1 MSSSSSI
8 SAKLLRVLLVPLCIM
23 FVLTAL
29 IAYNLA
35 AWFANDSYD
44 KELLN
49 AAHAVAARLS
59 KDENGLVADLPS
71 AVQEVLRHNDR
82 DEFFYQVLSPTKE
95 RLAGDAVLPM
105 PVNDINTDTPGF
117 RNAVVNSRN
126 VRIVRIRVPLH
137 ESDDELVI
145 VQAARTLNARNELIH
160 CIFLSI
166 VVPQIFL
173 GLLSLC
179 CVGYGVKDGLK
190 PIVELSKEIQQRSQW
205 DLNAIENKN
214 SPKEMIPFIDAIN
227 SLFLRIDSH
236 IEEQKRFVSNAAHQL
251 RTPVA
256 GLRAYIEY
264 GRRISNGNG
273 GFSEVLKQL
282 DAGTDR
288 ISELVGGLL
297 ILARASERR
306 IRQLDYVDLNDL
318 SSEVTSDLIRQ
329 AANKRVEL
337 FFQPSSRPSVVL
349 GDKAELQEMLSNVVS
364 NAVMYSPDGG
374 MVNVTVKAGP
384 PPVVVI
390 QDNGPGIPLIERQR
404 VFERFYR
411 VRGTRINGTGLG
423 LAIVHEIA
431 QSHKATV
438 ELLDPYGDKG
448 TLVRI
453 TFPGIK
459 EERQVS

>member
-1 MSSSSSI
+1 MSFPSSI

-59 KDENGLVADLPS
+59 KDKTGLVADLPT

-82 DEFFYQVLSPTKE
+82 DEFFYQVLNPQRE
-95 RLAGDAVLPM
+95 RVAGDAILPM
-105 PVNDINTDTPGF
+105 PVKEINTDTPSF

-137 ESDDELVI
+137 DSDDGLVI

-166 VVPQIFL
+166 VIPQIFL
-173 GLLSLC
+173 GLLSVG
-179 CVGYGVKDGLK
+179 CVRYGVKDGLK
-190 PIVELSKEIQQRSQW
+190 PMVELSEEIQQRSQW
-205 DLNAIENKN
+205 DLNPIDSKK
-214 SPKEMIPFIDAIN
+214 SPKEMTPFIDAIN

-236 IEEQKRFVSNAAHQL
+236 IEEQKRFVANAAHQL

-264 GRRISNGNG
+264 GRRISGGNG
-273 GFSEVLKQL
+273 GFSEVLHQL

-297 ILARASERR
+297 VLARASERR
-306 IRQLDYVDLNDL
+306 IKQLEYVDLNDL
-318 SSEVTSDLIRQ
+318 SSEVTADLIRQ
-329 AANKRVEL
+329 AANRRVEL
-337 FFQPSSRPSVVL
+337 FFQPSSRHSVVE
-349 GDKAELQEMLSNVVS
+349 GDKAELREMLSNVVS

-374 MVNVTVKAGP
+374 VVNVTVKAGP
-384 PPVVVI
+384 PPVVVV
-390 QDNGPGIPLIERQR
+390 QDNGPGIPHKERER

-411 VRGTRINGTGLG
+411 VLGTRVNGTGLG

-438 ELLDPYGDKG
+438 ELLDPHGEKG

-453 TFPGIK
+453 TFAGIK
-459 EERQVS
+459 KERQVS

>member
-1 MSSSSSI
+1 MNSPRSI
-8 SAKLLRVLLVPLCIM
+8 SDKLLQVLLVPLCLM

-59 KDENGLVADLPS
+59 KDENGLVADLPV

-82 DEFFYQVLSPTKE
+82 DQFFYQVLSPEKE

-105 PVNDINTDTPGF
+105 PINEINTDRPSF
-117 RNAVVNSRN
+117 RNAVVNSQK
-126 VRIVRIRVPLH
+126 VRMARIRVPLH
-137 ESDDELVI
+137 EDDTSIVI
-145 VQAARTLNARNELIH
+145 VQVARTLNARSELIH

-166 VVPQIFL
+166 VIPQIFL
-173 GLLSLC
+173 GVISVC
-179 CVGYGVKDGLK
+179 CVRYGVHDGLK
-190 PIVELSKEIQQRSQW
+190 PLIDLSREIQQRSQW
-205 DLNAIENKN
+205 DLNQIDGKG
-214 SPKEMIPFIDAIN
+214 SPSEMIPFIEALN
-227 SLFLRIDSH
+227 SLLERIDSH
-236 IEEQKRFVSNAAHQL
+236 IEEQKRFVANAAHQL

-264 GRRISNGNG
+264 GRRIANGNSDI
-273 GFSEVLKQL
+273 FDVLNQL

-297 ILARASERR
+297 VMARASERR
-306 IRQLDYVDLNDL
+306 IRQVDYVELNDL
-318 SSEVTSDLIRQ
+318 SSEVTSELIRQ

-337 FFQPSSRPSVVL
+337 FFQPSSRQSIVV
-349 GDKAELQEMLSNVVS
+349 GDKAELREMLSNVVS
-364 NAVMYSPDGG
+364 NAVMYTPNGG
-374 MVNVTVKAGP
+374 IVNVTVKAGP
-384 PPVVVI
+384 PPVVTV
-390 QDNGPGIPLIERQR
+390 QDNGPGIPVTERKR

-411 VRGTRINGTGLG
+411 VLGTRVNGTGLG
-423 LAIVHEIA
+423 LAIVNEIA
-431 QSHKATV
+431 HSHNATV
-438 ELLDPYGDKG
+438 ELLDPQGQKG

-453 TFPGIK
+453 TFPKK